1 LLSLLLNV
9 IFRSGLILLENL
21 SGVFAMKLPE
31 NNLERKYKQV
41 TAEIRILFKPGR
53 EFKGL

>member
-1 LLSLLLNV
+1 
-9 IFRSGLILLENL
+9 LLENL

-31 NNLERKYKQV
+31 NNFEGKYKQV

-53 EFKGL
+53 KFNEPCDWIVVKKY